1 MDALALTSVIQP
13 ISALLKRPALEN
25 SSIDFMAP
33 GPRSLGFYSPSHQV
47 KMISFPG
54 INWPVKKVANRD
66 EGVAVATYNTPSAPV
81 EVNGGTFKST
91 LEGSTLD
98 GISGRE
104 DEFSNFIMNIITKPS
119 HTLVISG
126 NSDIWLGALGTSRS
140 SEPSGADSSK
150 TITVTHH
157 FTRLEQPS
165 EHRACEPRDSVF
177 NMLNDNG
184 DLVGVAKIP
193 DLYLAIGDSFVTA
206 TATFADSDAY
216 NTLTTKSNTF
226 TIAGFEGS
234 AKHSYLAKA
243 LCAIRS
249 PFTLPKLE
257 TV

>member
-1 MDALALTSVIQP
+1 
-13 ISALLKRPALEN
+13 
-25 SSIDFMAP
+25 MAP

-54 INWPVKKVANRD
+54 INWPVKKVANRHTAFD

-165 EHRACEPRDSVF
+165 EHRACEPS
-177 NMLNDNG
+177 
-184 DLVGVAKIP
+184 
-193 DLYLAIGDSFVTA
+193 DSFVTA